1 MSVKLEYSTLA
12 DCSPD
17 AVWAL
22 FSRTERWPDWTSYI
36 QGAHWV
42 SGEPWQQGSDLE
54 LTVTHPP
61 LKLKGK
67 LVESKPPFVFM
78 IKGGAMGL
86 HVEHEFAFVDQQGKT
101 LMATRMTLS
110 GPGTFFINKA
120 IKDRAIAG
128 FSQWFE
134 RLRKEAEA
142 AA

>member
-12 DCSPD
+12 NCSPQ
-17 AVWAL
+17 AVWEL
-22 FSRTERWPDWTSYI
+22 FSHTERWHDWTPYI
-36 QGAHWV
+36 QGAHWI
-42 SGEPWQQGSDLE
+42 SGQPWQQGSELE
-54 LTVTHPP
+54 LSVAQPP

-86 HVEHEFAFVDQQGKT
+86 KVEHEFAFVEQEGKT

-110 GPGTFFINKA
+110 GPGTFFINDA
-120 IKDRAIAG
+120 IKDRAVAG

-134 RLRKEAEA
+134 RLRREAEA